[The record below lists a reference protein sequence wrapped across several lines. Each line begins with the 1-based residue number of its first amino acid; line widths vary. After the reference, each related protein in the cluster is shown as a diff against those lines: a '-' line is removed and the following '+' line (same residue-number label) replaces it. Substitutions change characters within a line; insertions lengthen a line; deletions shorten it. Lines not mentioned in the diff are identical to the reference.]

1 MLVRL
6 LLLRQA
12 LHHAVPLFSLYALL
26 FDAAGLDLARIS
38 ALFVLW
44 SVAGLVLEVPS
55 GMLAD
60 RWSRRGALV
69 ADGLL
74 TGAGF
79 AVWLLAPGFA
89 GFATGFVLWSG
100 GGALASGA
108 LEALTY
114 DGLAAHG
121 AAAAYPRV
129 LAALETTAQLAQ
141 VPAALAA
148 TLLLTAPDGAP
159 GPGTY
164 AVAGWVSVAV
174 CGASAAVSLAVP
186 HRFGPAG
193 PGSDSRAGAGGSA
206 GHSGGGSAGRSAGG
220 GADRSGGGGRT
231 DSADGPAG
239 TRDDGVLA
247 GLRLAWR
254 TRGLRVPLLAVAAV
268 GGIDAAEEY
277 FPLQAAASGVPVE
290 LVPVALLAV
299 PLAGAAGSAAGGW
312 LAGRPALAVPAM
324 LGSAAGL
331 ALSGVATPVGPLAL
345 LGCWGLF
352 QAVKVVTGARL
363 QDAITGPA
371 RATVTSVAGLGTELV
386 GIAVFGIWALGGPV
400 AAAGLCAAAALLL
413 VPYRA
418 AARR

>member
-6 LLLRQA
+6 LLARQA

-89 GFATGFVLWSG
+89 GFATGFVLWSA

-193 PGSDSRAGAGGSA
+193 PGSG
-206 GHSGGGSAGRSAGG
+206 AGRS
-220 GADRSGGGGRT
+220 

-239 TRDDGVLA
+239 TGDDGVLA

-312 LAGRPALAVPAM
+312 LAGRPVLAVPAM

>member
-89 GFATGFVLWSG
+89 GFATGFVLWSA

-121 AAAAYPRV
+121 SATAYPRV

-148 TLLLTAPDGAP
+148 TLLLTAPDGAL

-186 HRFGPAG
+186 HRFGPAA
-193 PGSDSRAGAGGSA
+193 PGVGDRDGDGGAGG
-206 GHSGGGSAGRSAGG
+206 RS
-220 GADRSGGGGRT
+220 
-231 DSADGPAG
+231 DS
-239 TRDDGVLA
+239 TVVA

-254 TRGLRVPLLAVAAV
+254 TRALRVPLLAVAAV

-277 FPLQAAASGVPVE
+277 FPLQAAASGVPVA

-312 LAGRPALAVPAM
+312 LADRPVLAAPAM

-363 QDAITGPA
+363 QDALTGPA

-386 GIAVFGIWALGGPV
+386 GIAVFGVWALGGPV
-400 AAAGLCAAAALLL
+400 VAAGLCAAAALLL
-413 VPYRA
+413 VPSRA
-418 AARR
+418 RARR